1 MANQKINMD
10 TIAEIYDKSK
20 NNYVKDYKHRS
31 NGNSNAL
38 ETIEYFDPYVYG
50 HREWDGKPDDMTMTI
65 GSSSRRQKGAK
76 SCFQATG
83 FMDCACGK
91 RLEATCPRK
100 YKLLIKLH
108 FKSNP
113 KCKKIWDE
121 KYSGP
126 KIY

>member
-1 MANQKINMD
+1 MANQKVNMN
-10 TIAEIYDKSK
+10 TIADIYDKSEK
-20 NNYVKDYKHRS
+20 NYVKDVKLRS
-31 NGNSNAL
+31 GGNSNAL

-50 HREWDGKPDDMTMTI
+50 HRDWDGKPDDMTMTI

-113 KCKKIWDE
+113 ECKKIWEE

-126 KIY
+126 KIH

>member
-50 HREWDGKPDDMTMTI
+50 HRDWDGKPDEMTM

-113 KCKKIWDE
+113 KCKNIWE
-121 KYSGP
+121 KNYSGA

>member
-1 MANQKINMD
+1 MANQKINMN
-10 TIAEIYDKSK
+10 TIADIYDKIEK
-20 NNYVKDYKHRS
+20 NYVKDVKLRS
-31 NGNSNAL
+31 GGNSNAL

-50 HREWDGKPDDMTMTI
+50 HRDWDGKPDDMTV
-65 GSSSRRQKGAK
+65 SSSRRCKGAR

-83 FMDCACGK
+83 FMDCVCGK

-113 KCKKIWDE
+113 KCKIIWNKNMPDQ
-121 KYSGP
+121 KFI
-126 KIY
+126 K

>member
-1 MANQKINMD
+1 MANQKVNMN
-10 TIAEIYDKSK
+10 TIADIYDKSEK
-20 NNYVKDYKHRS
+20 NYVKDVKLRS
-31 NGNSNAL
+31 GGNSNAL

-50 HREWDGKPDDMTMTI
+50 HRDWDGKPDDMTM

-113 KCKKIWDE
+113 KCKNIWE
-121 KYSGP
+121 KNYSGP
-126 KIY
+126 KIH